1 MNTTRRRD
9 AARSRQAL
17 LAAAADLF
25 AERGYAGTAIRS
37 VGDRAGVDPALIARY
52 FGGKE
57 GLYQA
62 VLAADPLLGQSTG
75 DHPGPPA
82 SPPPAQSG
90 DATSGSAPAS
100 AAQAGDTGTGVT
112 GTAGAGGTAS
122 AAGAA
127 STGETAGVAGSAE
140 SHGAEPAE
148 PLAAVSALV
157 DRAITRWTST
167 GVSAAAQNVFR
178 REVDAAARQ
187 ATRERL
193 DTVLLPLRETITGPD
208 PQLAAE
214 IAVAL
219 LFGVGV
225 ARDAGTLPRLATAS
239 ADELREPLVAV
250 LAAALG
256 LTDAPPA

>member
-1 MNTTRRRD
+1 MNNTRRRD

-62 VLAADPLLGQSTG
+62 VLAADPLIGQTG
-75 DHPGPPA
+75 R
-82 SPPPAQSG
+82 
-90 DATSGSAPAS
+90 GSAGAHEV
-100 AAQAGDTGTGVT
+100 AAGGDSGVT
-112 GTAGAGGTAS
+112 EAGPRSAREPAAGESAGAG
-122 AAGAA
+122 
-127 STGETAGVAGSAE
+127 EP
-140 SHGAEPAE
+140 GAEPA
-148 PLAAVSALV
+148 PDPHAAVRALI
-157 DRAITRWTST
+157 DRALDKWTST

-178 REVDAAARQ
+178 REVDTAARQ

-193 DTVLLPLRETITGPD
+193 DTVLLPLRGTTAGAD
-208 PQLAAE
+208 PELAAE
-214 IAVAL
+214 LAVAL

-225 ARDAGTLPRLATAS
+225 ARDAATLTRLSTAT
-239 ADELREPLVAV
+239 ADELREPLTAALV
-250 LAAALG
+250 AALG
-256 LTDAPPA
+256 LADREQR

>member
-62 VLAADPLLGQSTG
+62 VLAADPLLGQSSG

-82 SPPPAQSG
+82 PPSPAQSG
-90 DATSGSAPAS
+90 NGTSESAAGSV
-100 AAQAGDTGTGVT
+100 AQAGDTATSTTGTVGTV
-112 GTAGAGGTAS
+112 GTAGTTRTTS
-122 AAGAA
+122 AVGMAGAA
-127 STGETAGVAGSAE
+127 GSARPND
-140 SHGAEPAE
+140 GEPVE

-178 REVDAAARQ
+178 REVDAAARE

-193 DTVLLPLRETITGPD
+193 DTVLLPLRDTITGPD
-208 PQLAAE
+208 PELAAE
-214 IAVAL
+214 LAVAL

-225 ARDAGTLPRLATAS
+225 ARDAGTLPRLSTAS
-239 ADELREPLVAV
+239 ADELREPLIAV
-250 LAAALG
+250 LATALG
-256 LTDAPPA
+256 LTDAPQA

>member
-62 VLAADPLLGQSTG
+62 VLAADPLIEQSAPSVG
-75 DHPGPPA
+75 GPPA
-82 SPPPAQSG
+82 APHAPVP
-90 DATSGSAPAS
+90 ATSG
-100 AAQAGDTGTGVT
+100 DD
-112 GTAGAGGTAS
+112 GAVDD
-122 AAGAA
+122 GAA
-127 STGETAGVAGSAE
+127 VAGPVAGSPDE
-140 SHGAEPAE
+140 SAAS
-148 PLAAVSALV
+148 PLATVHGMV
-157 DRAITRWTST
+157 DRAFDKWTST

-178 REVDAAARQ
+178 REVDDAARQ

-193 DTVLLPLRETITGPD
+193 DTVLEPLRNAADSPD

-214 IAVAL
+214 LAVAV

-225 ARDAGTLPRLATAS
+225 ARDAGTLTRLS
-239 ADELREPLVAV
+239 AVSVDELRAPLTAALV
-250 LAAALG
+250 AALG
-256 LTDAPPA
+256 ITDCQERQPDGAELRASRPG

>member
-62 VLAADPLLGQSTG
+62 VLAADPLIGQTVPVSG
-75 DHPGPPA
+75 GPNRGGPASDAAGSGGSAGEGQAEPPA
-82 SPPPAQSG
+82 R
-90 DATSGSAPAS
+90 
-100 AAQAGDTGTGVT
+100 
-112 GTAGAGGTAS
+112 S

-127 STGETAGVAGSAE
+127 SPARGSAAASE
-140 SHGAEPAE
+140 TPAD
-148 PLAAVSALV
+148 PAAAVRALV
-157 DRAITRWTST
+157 GRALDRWTAS

-178 REVDAAARQ
+178 REVDAAARA

-193 DTVLLPLRETITGPD
+193 DTVRLPLGETAAAPD
-208 PQLAAE
+208 PELAAE
-214 IAVAL
+214 LAVAL

-225 ARDAGTLPRLATAS
+225 ARDAGTLTRLAKAS
-239 ADELREPLVAV
+239 AEDLREPLTAA
-250 LAAALG
+250 LLAALG
-256 LTDAPPA
+256 ITEPPQP

>member
-17 LAAAADLF
+17 LSAAADLF

-62 VLAADPLLGQSTG
+62 VLAADPLLGQSAG
-75 DHPGPPA
+75 DHPGPADAP
-82 SPPPAQSG
+82 SPAQPG
-90 DATSGSAPAS
+90 DATSAS
-100 AAQAGDTGTGVT
+100 AAGSVAQASDTATGAT
-112 GTAGAGGTAS
+112 GTAGAGGTAN
-122 AAGAA
+122 AAGTP
-127 STGETAGVAGSAE
+127 STGETAGAAGSAE
-140 SHGAEPAE
+140 PHDAEPAE

-193 DTVLLPLRETITGPD
+193 DTVLLPLRDTITGPD
-208 PQLAAE
+208 PELAAE
-214 IAVAL
+214 LAVAL

-225 ARDAGTLPRLATAS
+225 ARDAGTLPRLSTAS
-239 ADELREPLVAV
+239 ADELREPLIAV
-250 LAAALG
+250 LAAALN
-256 LTDAPPA
+256 LADAPQT

>member
-62 VLAADPLLGQSTG
+62 VLAADPLIEQSAPSA
-75 DHPGPPA
+75 DGPPA
-82 SPPPAQSG
+82 APHAPVPAASG
-90 DATSGSAPAS
+90 DDG
-100 AAQAGDTGTGVT
+100 AGDD
-112 GTAGAGGTAS
+112 GA
-122 AAGAA
+122 AAGTVAGPPDEPAA
-127 STGETAGVAGSAE
+127 S
-140 SHGAEPAE
+140 
-148 PLAAVSALV
+148 PLATVHGMV
-157 DRAITRWTST
+157 DRAFDKWTST

-178 REVDAAARQ
+178 REVDDAARQ

-193 DTVLLPLRETITGPD
+193 DTVLEPLRGAADSPD

-214 IAVAL
+214 LAVAV

-225 ARDAGTLPRLATAS
+225 ARDAGTLTRLS
-239 ADELREPLVAV
+239 AVSVDELRAPLTAALV
-250 LAAALG
+250 AALG
-256 LTDAPPA
+256 ITDCQ